1 MKMYQFLI
9 SISTEKANTH
19 TQYFASNIAEQA
31 TNGGA
36 DEPAFAI
43 TIAVQTI
50 KKTEVGEASDKI
62 LDIWTHAIFLI
73 YHTGD
78 KRMLR

>member
-1 MKMYQFLI
+1 MLQFRI
-9 SISTEKANTH
+9 SIFTEKANTH
-19 TQYFASNIAEQA
+19 TPFFSLIARNIAEPA

-50 KKTEVGEASDKI
+50 RKNRS
-62 LDIWTHAIFLI
+62 
-73 YHTGD
+73 
-78 KRMLR
+78 R